1 MGGGDDCFLS
11 DIWISLAALGMLTQ
25 ERQLPWAQALP
36 GPLPVPGPSLDTGG
50 TGDDTPQ
57 TSLKDVS
64 SPLPTATKNI
74 PGLTEPK
81 SLGNFCS
88 QLSV

>member
-36 GPLPVPGPSLDTGG
+36 RPITVPGPSLDTGG
-50 TGDDTPQ
+50 TGNDTPQ
-57 TSLKDVS
+57 TSLKDIS
-64 SPLPTATKNI
+64 SPLPTTTENVQ
-74 PGLTEPK
+74 GVTEPE
-81 SLGNFCS
+81 SLENVCS
-88 QLSV
+88 QLSA

>member
-36 GPLPVPGPSLDTGG
+36 GPLIVPGPSLDTGH

-57 TSLKDVS
+57 TSFKDIS
-64 SPLPTATKNI
+64 SLPATTTENI
-74 PGLTEPK
+74 LGLLEPE
-81 SLGNFCS
+81 SLEDFCS
-88 QLSV
+88 QLRA